1 MMPRR
6 TVTRIRRKP
15 PPADEVLGEHS
26 AHTAGVSSEGDDGS
40 RAPLPFDEV
49 DEMVTQFLQSH
60 RMLWMTGPE
69 NKEFY
74 SPTRM
79 PAFAYQISAD
89 AEG

>member
-1 MMPRR
+1 MS
-6 TVTRIRRKP
+6 TVSALTP
-15 PPADEVLGEHS
+15 PEFQANGR
-26 AHTAGVSSEGDDGS
+26 

-79 PAFAYQISAD
+79 PAFAFQNSAD
-89 AEG
+89 AGGKDAEYGGSVNKIQ